1 MVRFLIELPRKFFA
15 STLHST
21 PNGKSRWR
29 RSFGLVAVF
38 CLAASAAAHAQTN
51 WIVNTLGDDATV
63 SATAAQSN
71 CQSGNSNTCALRD
84 AILAADLDSGDVI
97 TFSNSIVGNGPSTI
111 SLTSTLPSLVAP
123 MAILGPGAGKL
134 TISGGFNNEVMVV
147 GGEPVLLANLTI
159 ADGSSLYGGA
169 ILNVGQLMVLGV
181 KFSGNIAQG
190 ANSSQGGAV
199 YNTNVFFALA
209 SEFDGNTAFGSA
221 RGEGGAVFNASG
233 ATAGFI
239 ATTFSGN
246 SANGQQR
253 DAGGGALCNSGGTM
267 ALFNS
272 TLTGNSANGSTQT
285 RGGAIVNHNNGTLGL
300 FNTTVTANWASEFGG
315 GVYVE
320 NGEAFVEN
328 SLISGNWLGTS
339 PMPVYYDDVDDQ
351 SGNASLSTDSS
362 QPVNGSG
369 DVLGYY
375 NAATVNTL
383 SSAPPPAVNLLPLS
397 NYGGLA
403 STMLPLPGS
412 PAICTGLA
420 ANTLSPT
427 QAASLIPSGLSTTE
441 QEALDALLDFVIGDE
456 RGWPVSSSCPA
467 GYIDAGAVQTNYLTI
482 NTLADTVNTTDTTSC
497 TDGTESAGNTCS
509 LRDLLLQTQTS
520 TSTTTDASFA
530 PSLFVSGSPSVPTP
544 GTITLGAGGTDTS
557 LPTII
562 AQLNLV
568 GPGAN
573 LLTVSGNH
581 DSNVGS
587 IFQVPNSSAE
597 AAFYGMTL
605 ANGKTVGSSSGPGN
619 GGGAIANAGILSVV
633 DDVVTGNQAVGI
645 LGGGVLSVGQSTLL
659 NSTFTNN
666 SSTVRGGA
674 FFNGGYGQ
682 ATIINSTFS
691 GNSAT
696 VGGGAIENFA
706 TMRIDQSTIAGNN
719 ANSVGGGIDQSPIH
733 GSTPNLINS
742 IVAGNVTNGVAT
754 SGDCNNCTSY
764 SGFNLVGLP
773 HGITSYTQILG
784 SPANTPVN
792 WPIPTMVPLPGASSL
807 LCAGTTAIML
817 QGITT
822 DERGFPADPNCKAG
836 AMDLGAAQTN
846 YSLFGTIGYNGAVDV
861 AISPSPV
868 AAVAETN
875 ALTGVADTVGG
886 IPITLALDGPG
897 TLTGTTTVTTAAT
910 TLNNVAT
917 NAALYPGLAISQPGS
932 GDSFGLMIG
941 SFTPASI
948 SAAPFNISTATPT
961 VSLQSNV
968 NPTLTTATVTFTATV
983 APPASPAGLPTPTGT
998 VTFYSGGTA
1007 ICTAVP
1013 LSSGTAA
1020 CMTSFST
1027 TGPEQITASYS
1038 STSATYTNATTA
1050 SALTE
1055 SVVTVNLNL
1064 PTATLNVLPGFN
1076 STFSVSVAP
1085 VGSSTFPQ
1093 PITLTLSGLPSGF
1106 TATFTPSNVIAAG
1119 SPATAISL
1127 VIQAPL
1133 SGQLHP
1139 LAAPGAP
1146 GDGMGTWSLALLLL
1160 PFAGFRRAGRRLR
1173 GGVLMIVLAVAGLAG
1188 ALGLMGCSS
1197 VNLTPNYQTFNA
1209 TLTATSGTYSTSST
1223 FSVTVE

>member
-1 MVRFLIELPRKFFA
+1 MVKFLIELPRKFFA
-15 STLHST
+15 STLLST
-21 PNGKSRWR
+21 PKSRWR

-51 WIVNTLGDDATV
+51 WIVNTLSDDATV

-97 TFSNSIVGNGPSTI
+97 TFSNSLVGNAPSTI
-111 SLTSTLPSLVAP
+111 SLTSPLPALVTP
-123 MAILGPGAGKL
+123 MAILGPGAAEL

-147 GGEPVLLANLTI
+147 EGEPVFIANLTI
-159 ADGSSLYGGA
+159 ANGSSLDGGA
-169 ILNVGQLMVLGV
+169 ILNFGQLAVLGV

-199 YNTNVFFALA
+199 YNTNTFLALA

-285 RGGAIVNHNNGTLGL
+285 RGGAIVNHNSGVLGL
-300 FNTTVTANWASEFGG
+300 FNTTITANWASQFGG

-320 NGEAFVEN
+320 NGQGVLEN
-328 SLISGNWLGTS
+328 SVISGNWLGAS
-339 PMPVYYDDVDDQ
+339 PMPVDYDDVDDQ

-362 QPVNGSG
+362 QPVSGSG

-420 ANTLSPT
+420 ANTLTPT
-427 QAASLIPSGLSTTE
+427 QVASLIPSGLSTAEE
-441 QEALDALLDFVIGDE
+441 QALDALLDFVVGDE
-456 RGWPVSSSCPA
+456 RGWPVTATCPA

-482 NTLADTVNTTDTTSC
+482 NTLADTVNSTDTTSC
-497 TDGTESAGNTCS
+497 TDGTESASNTCS

-544 GTITLGAGGTDTS
+544 ATLTLGTGGTDTS
-557 LPTII
+557 LPAII
-562 AQLNLV
+562 AQLNLI

-573 LLTVSGNH
+573 WLTVSGNH

-587 IFQVPNSSAE
+587 IFQVPNPGAE

-605 ANGKTVGSSSGPGN
+605 ANGKTTGSQNSGN
-619 GGGAIANAGILSVV
+619 GGGAIASAGILTLV
-633 DDVVTGNQAVGI
+633 DDIVTGNQAVGI
-645 LGGGVLSVGQSTLL
+645 LGGGVLSVGLSDIL

-666 SSTVRGGA
+666 SSTARGGA

-682 ATIINSTFS
+682 ATIINSTFT
-691 GNSAT
+691 GNHANI
-696 VGGGAIENFA
+696 GGGAIENFG
-706 TMRIDQSTIAGNN
+706 TVRLDQSTIAGNT

-733 GSTPNLINS
+733 GFAPNLINS
-742 IVAGNVTNGVAT
+742 IVAGNATNGVTT
-754 SGDCNNCTSY
+754 SGDCNGCTSY

-773 HGITSYTQILG
+773 HGITSYAQILG
-784 SPANTPVN
+784 SPANSPLTTPM
-792 WPIPTMVPLPGASSL
+792 PTMVPLPGASSL
-807 LCAGTTAIML
+807 LCAGSTAIML

-822 DERGFPADPNCKAG
+822 DERGFPADPNCKPG

-846 YSLFGTIGYNGAVDV
+846 YSGFGTIGYNGIVNV
-861 AISPSPV
+861 AISPSPLS
-868 AAVAETN
+868 AVTETN

-886 IPITLALDGPG
+886 IPITLTLDGPG

-910 TLNNVAT
+910 TLNNVAN

-932 GDSFGLMIG
+932 GDTFGLMIG
-941 SFTPASI
+941 SYTPASI
-948 SAAPFNISTATPT
+948 SAAPFNISTVTPT

-1013 LSSGTAA
+1013 LSSGTATCA
-1020 CMTSFST
+1020 TSFAT
-1027 TGPEQITASYS
+1027 VGPQQITASYAA
-1038 STSATYTNATTA
+1038 TGGTYTNASTT

-1055 SVVTVNLNL
+1055 SVVAVGINL
-1064 PTATLNVLPGFN
+1064 PTATLNVIPGINGIF
-1076 STFSVSVAP
+1076 TVSVAP
-1085 VGSSTFPQ
+1085 VGSSTFSQ
-1093 PITLTLSGLPSGF
+1093 AITLTLTGLPSGF
-1106 TATFTPSNVIAAG
+1106 SATFTPSNVIAAG
-1119 SPATAISL
+1119 SPATAINL
-1127 VIQAPL
+1127 VIVAPQT
-1133 SGQLHP
+1133 GQLHP

-1146 GDGMGTWSLALLLL
+1146 GDGMATWSLALLLL
-1160 PFAGFRRAGRRLR
+1160 PFAGFRRASRRLR
-1173 GGVLMIVLAVAGLAG
+1173 GGVLMMVLAVAGLAG

-1197 VNLTPNYQTFNA
+1197 VNLTPNYQTFNV

-1223 FSVTVE
+1223 FSVTVQ